1 MVVVSRSV
9 GLGRCCPF
17 GIKSVGEDGVRVVG
31 EAWRVG
37 RYYSE
42 ECLMC
47 HGKGCMSDN

>member
-1 MVVVSRSV
+1 MVSV
-9 GLGRCCPF
+9 GVVLLEKKC
-17 GIKSVGEDGVRVVG
+17 GEDGVRVVG